1 MLGLAYCGPAGA
13 AEVNVVNLG
22 VSFMSFRYA
31 EFPDNERLRNKET
44 GFLPG
49 LNAASR
55 FAPGAW
61 RIGLFGSAHGGDV
74 DYDGATSSF
83 RPHKTQTETTIYDG
97 MATLGRA
104 FNGSESF
111 GFTPY
116 LGAGYRYWRR
126 DIQPNNGVSGLLEAY
141 RWFYGVIG
149 VEAAWKKSDRLSLG
163 ADLRAVR
170 PFNAKLDVEISR
182 TTTLDLASRT
192 GYRLGLPIR
201 WSFGGKF
208 GVGIEPYYERQEL
221 GASAPKNGILEPSSD
236 TDIFGIHVTARL
248 MF

>member
-126 DIQPNNGVSGLLEAY
+126 A
-141 RWFYGVIG
+141 RVIAWDCQFAG
-149 VEAAWKKSDRLSLG
+149 RSVESLG
-163 ADLRAVR
+163 WVLNPITKDKSWVR
-170 PFNAKLDVEISR
+170 VRRKMEFWNPQATPISS
-182 TTTLDLASRT
+182 AS
-192 GYRLGLPIR
+192 
-201 WSFGGKF
+201 
-208 GVGIEPYYERQEL
+208 
-221 GASAPKNGILEPSSD
+221 
-236 TDIFGIHVTARL
+236 
-248 MF
+248 M